1 MARLRRSA
9 EASGVR
15 GLIRGAVIHRVTRS
29 CAPFKLI
36 GGTGSAPVRLE
47 AARETHM
54 VVFCGKQFM
63 ACRTDMIWRALI
75 VVRWGLM
82 ARFGPS

>member
-47 AARETHM
+47 AARGTHM
-54 VVFCGKQFM
+54 FVFCSKQFM
-63 ACRTDMIWRALI
+63 VGRTDKIWRALI